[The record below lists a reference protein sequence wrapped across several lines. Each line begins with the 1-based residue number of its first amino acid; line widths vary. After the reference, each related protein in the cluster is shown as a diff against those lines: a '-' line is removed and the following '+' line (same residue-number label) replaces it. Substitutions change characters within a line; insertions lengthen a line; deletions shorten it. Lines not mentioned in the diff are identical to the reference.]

1 MSCKTKKIRFIQ
13 GIYLVMIN
21 NINEIFLKSIQTK
34 KACLDQG
41 LYCIVDMGN
50 IIYKSIEQGGK
61 IMLCGNGGS
70 AADAQHLA
78 AEMLIRL
85 RPHNNREGVAAIS
98 LAQDTST
105 ITACGNDFG
114 YDVLYER
121 VLRAL
126 GRSGDCLIGITT
138 SGNSKNVILA
148 MKAAKELNIKVF
160 GFLGCGGGEA
170 LKYCDEAFIVPSDD
184 TGRIQEAHITAG
196 HALMEYVEDRL
207 IESGYLTLNEAL

>member
-1 MSCKTKKIRFIQ
+1 MIKNDRIRQLFQDSIDIKKKCIERGFES
-13 GIYLVMIN
+13 IYRIGE
-21 NINEIFLKSIQTK
+21 EIAQSIHN
-34 KACLDQG
+34 
-41 LYCIVDMGN
+41 GN
-50 IIYKSIEQGGK
+50 K

-78 AEMLIRL
+78 AEMLVRL
-85 RPHNNREGVAAIS
+85 RPMNNREGVAAIT

-114 YDVLYER
+114 YDMLYER
-121 VLRAL
+121 VLRSL
-126 GRSGDCLIGITT
+126 GQKGDCLIGITT

-148 MKAAKELNIKVF
+148 MKAAQEMGIKVF
-160 GFLGCGGGEA
+160 GFLGCKGGEA

-196 HALMEYVEDRL
+196 HALMEYIEDQL
-207 IESGYLTLNEAL
+207 IESNYLHLQK

>member
-1 MSCKTKKIRFIQ
+1 MESIIRIFSDSINVKEKIVQSRALDSLVNMGERASRAIQ
-13 GIYLVMIN
+13 N
-21 NINEIFLKSIQTK
+21 
-34 KACLDQG
+34 
-41 LYCIVDMGN
+41 GN
-50 IIYKSIEQGGK
+50 K
-61 IMLCGNGGS
+61 ILLCGNGGS

-85 RPHNNREGVAAIS
+85 RPKNNREGVAAIT

-114 YDVLYER
+114 YEYLYER
-121 VLRAL
+121 VLKSL

-160 GFLGCGGGEA
+160 GFLGCDGGEA
-170 LKYCDEAFIVPSDD
+170 LQYCDEAFIVPSND

-207 IESGYLTLNEAL
+207 IESSYLNIL

>member
-1 MSCKTKKIRFIQ
+1 MKNKNK
-13 GIYLVMIN
+13 
-21 NINEIFLKSIQTK
+21 NINLLFEESITLKKLCLEQGLNCIANIGDEVCKSILNK
-34 KACLDQG
+34 
-41 LYCIVDMGN
+41 
-50 IIYKSIEQGGK
+50 GK

-70 AADAQHLA
+70 ASDAQHLA

-85 RPHNNREGVAAIS
+85 RPKYNREGVPAIA

-114 YDVLYER
+114 YERLYER
-121 VLRAL
+121 TLRAL
-126 GRSGDCLIGITT
+126 GREKDSLIALTT

-170 LKYCDEAFIVPSDD
+170 LKYCDEAFVVPSND

-196 HALMEYVEDRL
+196 HALMEYIEDKL
-207 IESGYLTLNEAL
+207 LVSGYLNLQK

>member
-1 MSCKTKKIRFIQ
+1 MKNSK
-13 GIYLVMIN
+13 N
-21 NINEIFLKSIQTK
+21 DSIELLFKDSIKVKQ
-34 KACLDQG
+34 ACLDQG
-41 LYCIVDMGN
+41 LDCIEIMGDT
-50 IIYKSIEQGGK
+50 ISKSIMHGGK
-61 IMLCGNGGS
+61 IMFCGNGGS

-85 RPHNNREGVAAIS
+85 RPMNNREGVAAVT

-114 YDVLYER
+114 YDVLFER
-121 VLRAL
+121 VLRAI
-126 GRSGDCLIGITT
+126 GKSGDCLIGITT

-170 LKYCDEAFIVPSDD
+170 IKYCDEVFIVPSDN

-196 HALMEYVEDRL
+196 HALMEKIEDLL
-207 IESGYLTLNEAL
+207 IESNYLHLIK